1 MILILANFSD
11 TYTTYSQT
19 NFNNMMNQNN
29 YSGVGSF
36 KQYYL
41 EVSYGQLTVNTTV
54 IGWVEVPHNHDYYGP
69 ESRWA
74 EFARDAVYAADPLV
88 DYSQFDNDGDGRVD
102 GVAIYHQGQ
111 GQEITGDT
119 SDIWSHSFSLT
130 GGGYYVTLDGVQIS
144 DYTMQAEKQY
154 WSMAGIGV
162 ICHEFGHNLGA
173 PDFYDTNYQ
182 TSGNQDGTGEWDIM
196 GSGAYNGGGDR
207 PAHHNMWTKKF
218 YGWVQPQELYYD
230 GNISI
235 PSSTTNPVAYYFTT
249 TVDGEYIMLENVQQ
263 TGFNAGVPGNGLL
276 VYHADESWI
285 QSHLNQNNINTTSHQ
300 GFYIVPAQGSVN
312 SSYAPFPTYS
322 VTSFTD
328 NSYPS
333 IPTWGIYDTSKGLT
347 NITKTGGIV
356 NFNFFDNSAYRP
368 QVTFTNLMNHQ
379 YFGIGDEINLDLEI
393 YTSIPENSPDM
404 VEIYVNGIT
413 QQVHLSEP
421 YNYSFTA
428 TEEHSLVNDGS
439 GLNEIM
445 VKIFTNFQPYDSYYY
460 FHVVGDDLR
469 FLDQFEDYSDFAIS
483 FGEWELIDND
493 NQETVYLPYYDY
505 PNQITQK
512 AFMIFNP
519 NTTSPFIREIDA
531 YSGEKMAV
539 AFSNST
545 EVANDDWL
553 ISPEADLAVVIDEFP
568 REMILNLKVLGT
580 QEDGELFN
588 VLYSSVTTNFE
599 EFIPLN
605 DTPIEAQEDW
615 TDLSFNLPAGDL
627 VKVAVQV
634 ISTGGMYVM
643 VDDISIVERMVVSNQ
658 DNEINVVNPISA
670 SNYPNPFNPETTISF
685 DMPQAGKANV
695 QIYNLRGQLVKTL
708 LNNQVSA
715 GTQNIIWNGR
725 DSKNNSVASGV
736 YFYRIKTANETIQK
750 KMVLQK

>member
-1 MILILANFSD
+1 M
-11 TYTTYSQT
+11 
-19 NFNNMMNQNN
+19 
-29 YSGVGSF
+29 V
-36 KQYYL
+36 
-41 EVSYGQLTVNTTV
+41 
-54 IGWVEVPHNHDYYGP
+54 
-69 ESRWA
+69 
-74 EFARDAVYAADPLV
+74 
-88 DYSQFDNDGDGRVD
+88 
-102 GVAIYHQGQ
+102 
-111 GQEITGDT
+111 
-119 SDIWSHSFSLT
+119 
-130 GGGYYVTLDGVQIS
+130 
-144 DYTMQAEKQY
+144 
-154 WSMAGIGV
+154 
-162 ICHEFGHNLGA
+162 
-173 PDFYDTNYQ
+173 
-182 TSGNQDGTGEWDIM
+182 
-196 GSGAYNGGGDR
+196 GGDR

-249 TVDGEYIMLENVQQ
+249 PVNGEYMLLENVQQ
-263 TGFNAGVPGNGLL
+263 TGFNASVPGNGLL
-276 VYHADESWI
+276 VYHADENWI
-285 QSHLNQNNINTTSHQ
+285 LSHLNQNNINTTSHQ
-300 GFYIVPAQGSVN
+300 GLYIVAAGGSTN
-312 SSYAPFPTYS
+312 SGSALFPTYS
-322 VTSFTD
+322 ATALTD

-333 IPTWGIYDTSKGLT
+333 IPSWGNYDISKGLT
-347 NITKTGGIV
+347 NITKTGGV
-356 NFNFFDNSAYRP
+356 VSFNFFDNSAYSP
-368 QVTFTNLMNHQ
+368 QVTFTNLMNNQ
-379 YFGIGDEINLDLEI
+379 YFGIGDEINMDLDI
-393 YTSIPENSPDM
+393 YTSISEINIDM

-413 QQVHLSEP
+413 QQVHLAEP
-421 YNYSFTA
+421 YDYSLTA
-428 TEEHSLVNDGS
+428 TVEHSQNNNT
-439 GLNEIM
+439 GLNEIK
-445 VKIFTNFQPYDSYYY
+445 VRIFTNFQDYDFYYY
-460 FHVVGDDLR
+460 FNVVGDEPR

-483 FGEWELIDND
+483 FDEWELIDND

-634 ISTGGMYVM
+634 VSTGGMYVM
-643 VDDISIVERMVVSNQ
+643 VDDISIFERMVVSNQ

-715 GTQNIIWNGR
+715 GTKNIIWNGR